1 MKKLLKCRQ
10 VLSSRRVAKVFV
22 LILLFFIVTNFV
34 TEWKN
39 TSFIDRQQ
47 ETNRENYQAIVS
59 NAILLNRCYVEKPDE
74 NYCFQVLRIIS
85 GQLNDASFAT
95 ENLKLI
101 WLNTYVYLGSV
112 ALEKLPEKHDRIVTI
127 ALNEGLVEGN
137 ESQFKPSAPDKVRI
151 FQQELRATY
160 RARIATEMRDRE
172 HQKYKIDNE
181 VKQEK
186 ENETTRI

>member
-39 TSFIDRQQ
+39 NSFIERQQ
-47 ETNRENYQAIVS
+47 EINKENYQAIVTNS
-59 NAILLNRCYVEKPDE
+59 ILLNRCYVEKPDE
-74 NYCFQVLRIIS
+74 NYCFEVLQIITT
-85 GQLNDASFAT
+85 QLNNASFNT
-95 ENLKLI
+95 QNLKII
-101 WLNTYVYLGSV
+101 WLNSYIYLASV
-112 ALEKLPEKHDRIVTI
+112 ALEKLPDKHDRIVRI
-127 ALNEGLVEGN
+127 ATNEELVTGN
-137 ESQFKPSAPDKVRI
+137 ADRYKPSTPERVKV

-160 RARIATEMRDRE
+160 RARIATEIQDRE
-172 HQKYKIDNE
+172 KQKIKIDNE